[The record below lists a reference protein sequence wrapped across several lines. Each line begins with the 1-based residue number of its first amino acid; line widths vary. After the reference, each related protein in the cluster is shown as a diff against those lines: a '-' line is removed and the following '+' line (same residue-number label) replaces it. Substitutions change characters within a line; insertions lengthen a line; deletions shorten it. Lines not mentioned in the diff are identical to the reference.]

1 MKRKDTDNWI
11 TPKKVYDE
19 LDNEFKFDF
28 DPCPYNPGEI
38 INDGLIIGWGKSN
51 FVNPPYSPELKKAFI
66 LKAIEEKNKGNTSV
80 LLIPAQT
87 ETKLFHDIILPNAN
101 EVRFVKGRIQFER
114 VDSFGLKIKN
124 KSGNPLDSMIVVF
137 KADQTIT
144 P

>member
-19 LDNEFKFDF
+19 LDKEFSFDF

-38 INDGLIIGWGKSN
+38 VNDGLKIEWGKSN

-66 LKAIEEKNKGNTSV
+66 LKAIEEKSKGKTSV

-87 ETKLFHDIILPNAN
+87 GTKLFHDIILPNAK
-101 EVRFVKGRIQFER
+101 EVRFRRGRIQFEKL
-114 VDSFGLKIKN
+114 DEQGNKMKN

-137 KADQTIT
+137 
-144 P
+144 